1 MGAMTGFQ
9 VAGRLLAGSAAG
21 AGAAAGAAGTAW
33 ATGGD
38 PNLEGGGGETGTGTG
53 TNRWYSGNDGIR
65 VSIMQGTTAIR
76 TFDLANKDWSGTERE
91 EELEL

>member
-1 MGAMTGFQ
+1 MK
-9 VAGRLLAGSAAG
+9 RLFSLLLVFALLL
-21 AGAAAGAAGTAW
+21 GTAW

-65 VSIMQGTTAIR
+65 GYSFSCTLFLFPESFAQKGENPPNEST
-76 TFDLANKDWSGTERE
+76 TFDFPQLFIDCCKT
-91 EELEL
+91 